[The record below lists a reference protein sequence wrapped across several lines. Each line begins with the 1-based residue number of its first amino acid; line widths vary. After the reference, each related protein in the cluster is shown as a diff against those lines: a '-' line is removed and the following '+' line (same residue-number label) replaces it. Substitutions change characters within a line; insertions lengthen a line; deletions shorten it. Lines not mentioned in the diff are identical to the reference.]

1 MKELVI
7 LSTDVKEENEMGF
20 FKVVKFSFNDIE
32 GTFTTTN
39 ICGMEMNDISYNLGY
54 ASWDKCGN
62 ISKNTF
68 SLNDDDLFHY
78 TEFLEAFNEKF
89 GIEIPTV

>member
-7 LSTDVKEENEMGF
+7 VNTEVREENEMGF
-20 FKVVKFSFNDIE
+20 FRVVKFMFDGHE

-39 ICGMEMNDISYNLGY
+39 ICGMEMNDLSFNLGF
-54 ASWDKCGN
+54 ASWDRQCN

-68 SLNDDDLFHY
+68 NESDNDLFHY

>member
-7 LSTDVKEENEMGF
+7 VSTDVKEENEMGF
-20 FKVVKFSFNDIE
+20 FKVVKFAFNDIE

-39 ICGMEMNDISYNLGY
+39 ICGLEMNDVSYNLGY
-54 ASWDKCGN
+54 ASWDRQHN

-68 SLNDDDLFHY
+68 SARDDDMFHY
-78 TEFLEAFNEKF
+78 TEFLNAFNAHF
-89 GIEIPTV
+89 GLEIPTV

>member
-7 LSTDVKEENEMGF
+7 LSNEIREENEMGF
-20 FKVVKFSFNDIE
+20 FKVVKFMFNGHE

-39 ICGMEMNDISYNLGY
+39 ICGMEMNDVAFNLGF
-54 ASWDKCGN
+54 ASWDRSGN
-62 ISKNTF
+62 VSKNTF
-68 SLNDDDLFHY
+68 TEVDNDIFNY
-78 TEFLEAFNEKF
+78 SEFLEAFNEKF

>member
-1 MKELVI
+1 MNELVI
-7 LSTDVKEENEMGF
+7 VNTEVREENEMGF

-39 ICGMEMNDISYNLGY
+39 ICGMEMNDVSYNLGY
-54 ASWDKCGN
+54 ASWDKQHN

-68 SLNDDDLFHY
+68 TEADDDIFNY
-78 TEFLEAFNEKF
+78 SEFLEAFNAQF
-89 GIEIPTV
+89 NIEIPLV